1 MTTCCAK
8 ARKSLQHFD
17 AFFEE
22 ELRSAQFELD
32 CLQAQFNDAC
42 WYSFETACKQW
53 QNPWL
58 ISDPDSMLYMHGLRH
73 TSWWNKGK
81 RRHKVEFVPY
91 FVGML
96 KDAPLLP
103 LEVVLVELRQAK
115 AYVDECKERLND
127 AHDWA
132 PGGAKYQQLARTTMV
147 GQNSNQVSDN
157 GL

>member
-1 MTTCCAK
+1 M
-8 ARKSLQHFD
+8 
-17 AFFEE
+17 
-22 ELRSAQFELD
+22 
-32 CLQAQFNDAC
+32 
-42 WYSFETACKQW
+42 
-53 QNPWL
+53 
-58 ISDPDSMLYMHGLRH
+58 
-73 TSWWNKGK
+73 
-81 RRHKVEFVPY
+81 VEFVPY

-115 AYVDECKERLND
+115 AYVDECKERLHD

-132 PGGAKYQQLARTTMV
+132 PGGAKYEQRARTTMV